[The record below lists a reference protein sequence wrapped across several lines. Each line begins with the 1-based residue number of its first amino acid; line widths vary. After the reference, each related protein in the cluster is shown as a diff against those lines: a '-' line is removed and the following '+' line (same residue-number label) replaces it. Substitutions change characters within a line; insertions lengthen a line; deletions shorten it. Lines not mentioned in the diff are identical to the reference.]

1 MDQTPQLVSKIAQAI
16 YDKKGMH
23 IIALDVTGVS
33 SITDYILIAEGN
45 VDRHVVAIAKNIEKE
60 LFEAGFGHPSYIE
73 GLQNGD
79 WVVLDYIHVM
89 VHLFVPGLREK
100 YQLERLWSQG
110 KLMELHLKAD
120 PISEDAFSF

>member
-1 MDQTPQLVSKIAQAI
+1 V
-16 YDKKGMH
+16 
-23 IIALDVTGVS
+23 
-33 SITDYILIAEGN
+33 
-45 VDRHVVAIAKNIEKE
+45 EKE
-60 LFEAGFGHPSYIE
+60 LFDAGEGHPAYME

-110 KLMELHLKAD
+110 KVLDLALEI
-120 PISEDAFSF
+120 PPQTTDAYL

>member
-1 MDQTPQLVSKIAQAI
+1 MDKDPQALVTRIAQAI
-16 YDKKGMH
+16 YDKKG
-23 IIALDVTGVS
+23 IQVIAIDVRGIST
-33 SITDYILIAEGN
+33 ITDYVVIAEGN
-45 VDRHVVAIAKNIEKE
+45 VDRHVVAIAKHVEKE
-60 LFEAGFGHPSYIE
+60 LFEAGEGHPAYME

-110 KLMELHLKAD
+110 KVMDLAIEIPPQTTDVYL
-120 PISEDAFSF
+120 

>member
-1 MDQTPQLVSKIAQAI
+1 MKDSQALVMRIAQAI
-16 YDKKGMH
+16 YDKKGLN
-23 IIALDVTGVS
+23 IIALDVREVS
-33 SITDYILIAEGN
+33 TITDYVVIAEGN
-45 VDRHVVAIAKNIEKE
+45 VDRHVIAIAKHVEKE
-60 LFEAGFGHPSYIE
+60 LFDAGEGHPAYME

-110 KLMELHLKAD
+110 KVLDLALEI
-120 PISEDAFSF
+120 PPQTTDAYL